1 MSSCLQNLWFFK
13 ILSWRGLQSI
23 SLALHACLVYRQ
35 GFCYNMICL
44 CSCIKKLNLYLKLVL
59 WINIISILWNKK
71 NDKGRSVSYVKRG
84 ITGVLIE
91 HKMFSIDM
99 HCLVYFYIIF
109 LVDESGLLFLYLF
122 MSLLYAVET
131 TRKKTWIEP
140 YIWVSRWWGFYLHE
154 VWQCVT
160 G

>member
-1 MSSCLQNLWFFK
+1 
-13 ILSWRGLQSI
+13 
-23 SLALHACLVYRQ
+23 
-35 GFCYNMICL
+35 
-44 CSCIKKLNLYLKLVL
+44 
-59 WINIISILWNKK
+59 
-71 NDKGRSVSYVKRG
+71 VSYVKRG

-131 TRKKTWIEP
+131 TRKKT
-140 YIWVSRWWGFYLHE
+140 
-154 VWQCVT
+154 
-160 G
+160 